1 MIDSRYLYTIT
12 IEYLFNWFFFQLLSN
27 KISQYFFLHDQ
38 WKTDD
43 SLRTREEKGGWMEI
57 QRWVCRSPQRRWLDW
72 VPILEWQRKT
82 SWKKVHS
89 EIFWWM
95 KLPCETMIS
104 AFQRCVTWGE
114 KTLDQWVYFFL
125 KLVENFKMA
134 YLVGACEVFS
144 SAVLSLD
151 SVMGKE

>member
-1 MIDSRYLYTIT
+1 MRRL
-12 IEYLFNWFFFQLLSN
+12 
-27 KISQYFFLHDQ
+27 
-38 WKTDD
+38 
-43 SLRTREEKGGWMEI
+43 GGVGVSDVMWMRSED
-57 QRWVCRSPQRRWLDW
+57 CRGS
-72 VPILEWQRKT
+72 
-82 SWKKVHS
+82 SAWKKVHS